1 MGIVTLSLEWSFMVF
16 SSKTIPLFLDLLP
29 ILPRWTLP
37 GLSSNLILPDL
48 VILDLA
54 AILSLV
60 TLSLAPGHSLAPGGR
75 LDGDRDKY
83 LIMQMVKLV

>member
-1 MGIVTLSLEWSFMVF
+1 MGLVTLSLEWSFMVF

-37 GLSSNLILPDL
+37 GLSSNLILPDV

-60 TLSLAPGHSLAPGGR
+60 TLAPGHSLAPGGR